1 MSFTDEEAAKAWNA
15 GANAYDR
22 FVDSGADYYR
32 IEVHGPAL
40 LEACKPVFDR
50 LVLDLGC
57 GQGYFSRQLA
67 ARGAHVDA
75 VDVSARLVAIAQE
88 HEARE
93 PLGIRYRSVS
103 ATTVATSFPP
113 EHFDI
118 VTACMSL
125 QDMAD
130 VPGTLHAAAE
140 VLRPDGRMVFSVPH
154 PATDT
159 ASREWERDAHGR
171 KLALKLD
178 RYFESGPSVCDW
190 NMPRLTAHWSSPC
203 WRYTLSEWTQ
213 LLTAAEL
220 TIRHLHEPRPTEM
233 QVIAN
238 PCLDDCRR
246 MPYFLIFDLV
256 KSSRGAASRY
266 SSVCGAAPPR

>member
-1 MSFTDEEAAKAWNA
+1 MSFTDEDAAKAWDA
-15 GANAYDR
+15 GASAYDR

-32 IEVHGPAL
+32 LEVHGPAL
-40 LEACKPVFDR
+40 LAACEPVRDR

-57 GQGYFSRQLA
+57 GQGYLSRELA
-67 ARGAHVDA
+67 STGAHVHA
-75 VDVSARLVAIAQE
+75 VDVSAGLIAIAQE
-88 HEARE
+88 HEAQK
-93 PLGIRYRSVS
+93 PLGIRYHCAS
-103 ATTVATSFPP
+103 AATVAIRFPRG
-113 EHFDI
+113 HFDI
-118 VTACMSL
+118 VAGCMSL

-130 VPGTLHAAAE
+130 VPGTLRAAAT
-140 VLRPDGRMVFSVPH
+140 VLRQDGRMVFSVPH

-159 ASREWERDAHGR
+159 AFREWERDPHGR
-171 KLALKLD
+171 KLSLKLD

-213 LLTAAEL
+213 LLTDAGL
-220 TIRHLHEPRPTEM
+220 TIRHLHEPRPTEA
-233 QVIAN
+233 QVVAN

-256 KSSRGAASRY
+256 KI
-266 SSVCGAAPPR
+266 